1 MQMTEDQS
9 ALRQLMRLRG
19 FSLMCNILEDFI
31 EDAEVCTVV
40 LEGISTWPLLQRNKI
55 EDSKIEE
62 PVRQLVQ
69 SDNDRLK
76 ELSEKLI
83 AHWESL
89 EVGYR
94 IPKRLK
100 NDRAD
105 DILDIAFYGE
115 VVEESI
121 QTKRKRL
128 MQEEVDQLTKFYEE
142 EQRRVRERED
152 TPEEKPST
160 PATPLLLK
168 SSLKYIPTVEVF
180 QPKREDAL
188 SLIESLRSEA
198 EKLQEAT
205 AEKDAEAAKKAA
217 EKEKERHR
225 KRHTQLSEAE
235 KEALKEKK
243 LQKLVG
249 AVVVKCLSKH
259 RDQMSH
265 DEFKQHA
272 KELTQLIS
280 DKEKK
285 SQSYQSGKLDSLSD
299 EKTVKIKKFAKEYIS
314 KLLRRIEKTKASGGT
329 TPFASTST
337 GTPLSDSGSGTA
349 RSGSHTLVEVDTLDL
364 DDTPEFDD
372 GDVVGANGH
381 GRVDRMSIDGDE
393 QSASSTPA
401 TATPNPRKRT
411 RWDQPPSVV
420 EYAVRSPAKDPR
432 ARDHGK
438 SSSWDSRR
446 PSTSS

>member
-1 MQMTEDQS
+1 
-9 ALRQLMRLRG
+9 
-19 FSLMCNILEDFI
+19 
-31 EDAEVCTVV
+31 
-40 LEGISTWPLLQRNKI
+40 
-55 EDSKIEE
+55 
-62 PVRQLVQ
+62 
-69 SDNDRLK
+69 
-76 ELSEKLI
+76 
-83 AHWESL
+83 
-89 EVGYR
+89 
-94 IPKRLK
+94 
-100 NDRAD
+100 
-105 DILDIAFYGE
+105 
-115 VVEESI
+115 
-121 QTKRKRL
+121 

-152 TPEEKPST
+152 TPEEKLAT
-160 PATPLLLK
+160 PATPMLLKSSLK

-188 SLIESLRSEA
+188 SLIETLRSEA

-205 AEKDAEAAKKAA
+205 AAEAKRDAEAAKKAA

-225 KRHTQLSEAE
+225 KKHTQLSEAE

-272 KELTQLIS
+272 KEVCVVSQLYRRGPILSTFLQLTQLIS

-285 SQSYQSGKLDSLSD
+285 SQSYQSGKLDSLPD

-314 KLLRRIEKTKASGGT
+314 KLLRRIEKSKASGGT

-401 TATPNPRKRT
+401 TATPNPRKRS